1 MEIGINFNPFPIIK
15 TERLLLRK
23 LDVSDWNVISYL
35 RSDVIVNKFVRRP
48 KAENKTE
55 AIKFI
60 DKINEGIGNN
70 EFIYWSICL
79 KNRPVM
85 IGSICLWNFSPDKK
99 TAEVGYDLNPD
110 FQKKGIM
117 QEGLRSI
124 LDFGFNELNLD
135 FIEAFTHRENESSK
149 KLLEKNGFLLVE
161 KRKDEDNP
169 DNIIFAIGKSTAK
182 IDLL

>member
-1 MEIGINFNPFPIIK
+1 
-15 TERLLLRK
+15 
-23 LDVSDWNVISYL
+23 
-35 RSDVIVNKFVRRP
+35 
-48 KAENKTE
+48 
-55 AIKFI
+55 
-60 DKINEGIGNN
+60 
-70 EFIYWSICL
+70 
-79 KNRPVM
+79 
-85 IGSICLWNFSPDKK
+85 
-99 TAEVGYDLNPD
+99 
-110 FQKKGIM
+110 M

>member
-15 TERLLLRK
+15 TERLLLRR

-110 FQKKGIM
+110 FQKK
-117 QEGLRSI
+117 
-124 LDFGFNELNLD
+124 
-135 FIEAFTHRENESSK
+135 ESC
-149 KLLEKNGFLLVE
+149 
-161 KRKDEDNP
+161 RKV
-169 DNIIFAIGKSTAK
+169 
-182 IDLL
+182 